1 MNMKIN
7 RLFEITIIL
16 LNKGTITAKELA
28 DRFEVSTRTIYRDID
43 ILSST
48 GIPVYMNKGNRGG
61 ISLLENYV
69 INKTLISDKERESLL
84 LAVKTLQATKYP
96 ELDIVLEKF
105 GAMFKN
111 TLNNDDWVEIDF
123 SHWGSIPNEKN
134 KFNDIKRAM
143 LERKVIHFEYVNS
156 DGHRSSRLAEPEKLI
171 FKGNSWYLVAYC
183 RQRQGHRTF
192 RISRLKNLEVR
203 SEEYAPK
210 ILSRQ
215 QTEEMKE
222 VSKPLVQLKLRFQA
236 KVLNRLY
243 DDFDD
248 SFIIEN
254 DDGSFDVDITFPED
268 EWVYGYIMSFGSSV
282 EVLKPAHIRKII
294 AEEMKQA
301 LKMYE

>member
-1 MNMKIN
+1 MKIN
-7 RLFEITIIL
+7 RLYEITIIL
-16 LNKGTITAKELA
+16 LNKGTVTAKELA
-28 DRFEVSTRTIYRDID
+28 DRFGVSTRTIYRDID

-69 INKTLISDKERESLL
+69 INKTFISDAERESLL
-84 LAVKTLQATKYP
+84 LAVKTMQATKYP
-96 ELDIVLEKF
+96 EIDIILEKL

-111 TLNNDDWVEIDF
+111 TLNNDWVEIDF
-123 SHWGSIPNEKN
+123 SHWGSKPNEKN
-134 KFNDIKRAM
+134 KFNNIKRAM

-156 DGHRSSRLAEPEKLI
+156 NGHRSSRLAEPEKLI

-183 RQRQGHRTF
+183 RQRQDHRIF
-192 RISRLKNLEVR
+192 RISRLKNVEVR
-203 SEEYAPK
+203 SEEYVPK
-210 ILSRQ
+210 ISSGE
-215 QTEEMKE
+215 QTEETK
-222 VSKPLVQLKLRFQA
+222 VFSKPLVQLKLRFQA

-248 SFIIEN
+248 SFITDNE
-254 DDGSFDVDITFPED
+254 DGSFDVDIVFPED

-282 EVLKPAHIRKII
+282 EVLKPEHIRKII
-294 AEEMKQA
+294 ANEMKQA